1 MLPAVLL
8 ATILLF
14 SSVSANSSGS
24 PICSVDEA
32 AIARGMGGSNSNLG
46 YSIAVK
52 GNTTTYSNTPLEIA
66 IQGTAAYGGLVLF
79 VENASGN
86 KVGTWKFPSGL
97 FQKLSSCEGVTHTN
111 QLVSTKNQITAPP
124 KFTWTPSGDSS
135 GPLSIKAVVV
145 QGPRNRWQ
153 VLQPYKL
160 GKFTLTSYAATG
172 SIGALSSYAYNL
184 ILTCYPNLAA
194 DANAPKGTGSTSNNP
209 NSAAQSMG
217 HGSLGLGS
225 IAAVGLAGLAF
236 M

>member
-1 MLPAVLL
+1 MLQAVLL

-160 GKFTLTSYAATG
+160 
-172 SIGALSSYAYNL
+172 
-184 ILTCYPNLAA
+184 AA